1 MGENWM
7 RRWVPAVTLCLVM
20 SAPLAL
26 AGPQHGEGDGH
37 GHEGMS
43 AEQQMSQ
50 LVIMCEE
57 SADARAQRQ
66 AEVPLYQRLGGH
78 DRLQELA
85 GRLVDNHLKNETI
98 KSYFEGVDRDA
109 LVEHVVDFMGSGTGG
124 AETYT
129 GRDMPTI
136 HAGMNITVA
145 EFLSTGG
152 DVVAAMQSMEYGQ
165 EEIDE
170 VVCILVSLKDQ
181 VIQQ

>member
-7 RRWVPAVTLCLVM
+7 RRWMPAVTLCLVM

-37 GHEGMS
+37 GHEGIS
-43 AEQQMSQ
+43 AAGQMSQ
-50 LVIMCEE
+50 LEGMCQE

-78 DRLQELA
+78 ERLQELA

-98 KSYFEGVDRDA
+98 SSYFKGVDRDA
-109 LVEHVVDFMGSGTGG
+109 LVEHVVNFLGAGTGG
-124 AETYT
+124 SETYT
-129 GRDMPTI
+129 GRDMPTV
-136 HAGMNITVA
+136 HAGMNITEE

-152 DVVAAMQSMEYGQ
+152 DVVAAMHSMEYGQ

-181 VIQQ
+181 VMHQ

>member
-1 MGENWM
+1 M
-7 RRWVPAVTLCLVM
+7 VAVTLLLVM
-20 SAPLAL
+20 GTPVAL

-37 GHEGMS
+37 GHEAMS
-43 AEQQMSQ
+43 PEQQLSQ
-50 LVIMCEE
+50 LEGMCQE

-78 DRLQELA
+78 ERLQELA

-98 KSYFEGVDRDA
+98 SSYFKGVDRDA
-109 LVEHVVDFMGSGTGG
+109 LVEHVVNFLGAGTGG
-124 AETYT
+124 SETYT
-129 GRDMPTI
+129 GRDMPTV
-136 HAGMNITVA
+136 HAGMNITEE

-152 DVVAAMQSMEYGQ
+152 DVVAAMHSMEYGQ

-181 VIQQ
+181 VMHQ